1 MVVASSALAGVPSP
15 AKLPAAITMS
25 ADMDLVSRLC
35 MKPPAV
41 DGEDR
46 FPPFAVAVGSCAVD
60 VGPYHRGKSGG
71 GFFAANLVHLE
82 GGCGPGSGETNLPP
96 SHFPFGPPKKGHGR
110 PPPYQVIAQ

>member
-1 MVVASSALAGVPSP
+1 MVVASSALAGVPRP

-46 FPPFAVAVGSCAVD
+46 FPPFAVPVGSCAVD
-60 VGPYHRGKSGG
+60 VGPYHRGKGG
-71 GFFAANLVHLE
+71 VGFFAANLVHLE
-82 GGCGPGSGETNLPP
+82 GGGGRLLRTKLPLQTFRLGAP
-96 SHFPFGPPKKGHGR
+96 ERGTDDTRHTK
-110 PPPYQVIAQ
+110 